1 MNTTSPDPSVQRAE
15 LSVRE
20 RSALRALARVLIPP
34 SAQYGIPGADDDTIF
49 AAILAAAVAEGER
62 VRDALV
68 RLDDA
73 AAGEYAQLDDVH
85 RVSAAETFS
94 RANPHAIALLF
105 SVVARCYYRDD
116 RVMCAIEMEPRA
128 PFPRGFEVE
137 ASELALLDP
146 VRARARMYR
155 DAY

>member
-1 MNTTSPDPSVQRAE
+1 
-15 LSVRE
+15 VRE
-20 RSALRALARVLIPP
+20 QSALRVLARALIPP
-34 SAQYGIPGADDDTIF
+34 SAQYGIPGADDDAIF
-49 AAILAAAVAEGER
+49 AAILAAAEGEGER

-73 AAGEYAQLDDVH
+73 GAGEYAQIDDV
-85 RVSAAETFS
+85 RRAGVTESFG

-105 SVVARCYYRDD
+105 SLVARCYYRDD
-116 RVMCAIEMEPRA
+116 RVMRAIEMEPRA